1 MYNFS
6 NHKPRF
12 THHRS
17 SCSGQQFEDLMMSW
31 PTDMEYDGMP
41 TRNPQ
46 RYLAAETLDA
56 VVTNQPHSIIA
67 NETAT
72 IPTHMTTTVPIYVNT
87 TDPAQATTMNTTRMT
102 TTVPI
107 YVNTTNP
114 AQATTRNTTRITTTT
129 PTYMNTTTP
138 AQVTTRTT
146 TRMTTTPTHMTTT
159 TILPEA
165 SQTREEE
172 TSDEINPNTTH
183 DDEVRSRDKTAKLSR
198 KRSKIAEIMRK
209 LNLQGDKSC
218 RDSEL
223 KAAVESVINSKE
235 VKTDFITVLFF
246 PNILTEILC
255 KTTNDLNY
263 GSLEKSGET
272 LVNELKQLL
281 RKFGMNDHRRTLIRI
296 MLGIMKKR
304 AIIRFPY
311 HNMEITIFI
320 NVLNSRLP
328 KSIKPAN
335 QLREKL
341 AVLVGM
347 KNLLSKLR
355 GGIWASSLRSQRRD
369 FRDVEKEIGN
379 IMDATME
386 DSSWEG
392 QEELENLEL
401 QMMASFQEVSIEEM
415 DMSLFMEMLSGFK

>member
-1 MYNFS
+1 
-6 NHKPRF
+6 
-12 THHRS
+12 
-17 SCSGQQFEDLMMSW
+17 MMSW

-87 TDPAQATTMNTTRMT
+87 TDPAQAATIPTHMTTTVPIYVNTTDPAQATTRNTTRMT

-107 YVNTTNP
+107 YMNTTNP
-114 AQATTRNTTRITTTT
+114 AQATTRNTTHITTTT
-129 PTYMNTTTP
+129 PTYIDTTTP

-246 PNILTEILC
+246 PNLLTEILC